1 MRVGYARVSTT
12 KAAQDVSIEG
22 QVQQLE
28 AAGCDRVIAERA
40 SAYKGKRSGWDELWV
55 LVAAGG
61 LSEVLVIDQSRL
73 SRSGDDLQ
81 FLAACAQ
88 QGVTVRALTGG
99 VIEAETYSGFVA
111 AGVLS
116 VMNQAQSKL
125 IGAKVR
131 DGIRRRREAGYLA
144 SGRLPFGYCSADGKA
159 APDPS
164 DWAQARA
171 QFDGLMEAG
180 MNISGWIRSTGTK
193 RTLSGVKHWL
203 NHPMLRGFAHGSWG
217 GVEALITW
225 QEWEQANRLR
235 QARST
240 MRGRSAA
247 SIHLFTGLV
256 RCGACG
262 VNLHNTVDKGTRRL
276 KCCASYCRWYGKGLR
291 VSVARDDVIV
301 ALRQAA
307 DAMAELHA
315 QAPVEPA
322 EATALRAQVAQLEQL
337 QSSGVPGLNGSID
350 ALRIQLRALAGVP
363 SGPRLE
369 LLSAELARP
378 GLLER
383 STDEQLRALVIEF
396 VDRIIYRG
404 QPDGVE
410 VTVRNGV
417 GDELA

>member
-1 MRVGYARVSTT
+1 MRIGYARVSTT

-28 AAGCDRVIAERA
+28 AAGCSMVIAERA
-40 SAYKGKRSGWDELWV
+40 SAYKGRRSGWEELWG

-61 LSEVLVIDQSRL
+61 VGEVLVIDQSRL

-144 SGRLPFGYCSADGKA
+144 SGRLPFGYYSVDGHA
-159 APDPS
+159 FTDPKS
-164 DWAQARA
+164 WSQARA
-171 QFDGLMEAG
+171 QFDELMACG
-180 MNISGWIRSTGTK
+180 MNISGWIRSTGTR
-193 RTLSGVKHWL
+193 RTLSGVKRWL
-203 NHPMLRGFAHGSWG
+203 DHPMLRGFAHGRWG

-225 QEWEQANRLR
+225 QEWEQAKRLQ

-240 MRGRSAA
+240 MRGRAA
-247 SIHLFTGLV
+247 GSTHLFTGLV
-256 RCGACG
+256 RCEACG
-262 VNLHNTVDKGTRRL
+262 VNLHNIVDKGTKRL
-276 KCCASYCRWYGKGLR
+276 KCKSSYCRWYGKSIR
-291 VSVARDDVIV
+291 VSVVRDDVIV

-307 DAMAELHA
+307 EAMATVHA
-315 QAPVEPA
+315 QAPAEPA
-322 EATALRAQVAQLEQL
+322 EATALRAQVAQLEEL
-337 QSSGVPGLNGSID
+337 QASGVPGLGGSID
-350 ALRIQLRALAGVP
+350 ALRVQLRSLAGVP
-363 SGPRLE
+363 SGPRHDWLVE
-369 LLSAELARP
+369 ALARP

-383 STDEQLRALVIEF
+383 SGDGQLRPIVIEF
-396 VDRIIYRG
+396 VERISYHG
-404 QPDGVE
+404 QPDGVK
-410 VTVRNGV
+410 VTLRNGV
-417 GDELA
+417 TD

>member
-1 MRVGYARVSTT
+1 MRIGYARVSTT
-12 KAAQDVSIEG
+12 KATQDVSIEG

-28 AAGCDRVIAERA
+28 AAGCHRVIAERA
-40 SAYKGKRSGWDELWV
+40 SAYQGRRAGWDELWG

-61 LSEVLVIDQSRL
+61 VAEVLVIDQSRL

-144 SGRLPFGYCSADGKA
+144 SGRLPFGYCSVDGKA
-159 APDPS
+159 APDP
-164 DWAQARA
+164 DGWPQARA
-171 QFDGLMEAG
+171 QFDELMAAG
-180 MNISGWIRSTGTK
+180 MNISGWIRTSGTR
-193 RTLSGVKHWL
+193 RTLSGVKRWL
-203 NHPMLRGFAHGSWG
+203 DHPMLRGFAHGSWG
-217 GVEALITW
+217 AVEPLISW
-225 QEWEQANRLR
+225 QEWEQAKRLQ
-235 QARST
+235 QARAT
-240 MRGRSAA
+240 MRGRAA
-247 SIHLFTGLV
+247 GSTHLFTGLV
-256 RCGACG
+256 RCGSCG
-262 VNLHNTVDKGTRRL
+262 VNLHNIEDKGTRRL
-276 KCCASYCRWYGKGLR
+276 KCKSSFCRWYGKSIR
-291 VSVARDDVIV
+291 VSVVRDDVIV
-301 ALRQAA
+301 AMREAA

-315 QAPVEPA
+315 QAPAEPA

-337 QSSGVPGLNGSID
+337 QGSGVPGLNGSID
-350 ALRIQLRALAGVP
+350 ALRTQLRALTGVP

-369 LLSAELARP
+369 LLAAALARP

-383 STDEQLRALVIEF
+383 SSDEQLRALVIEF
-396 VDRIIYRG
+396 VNRITYRG
-404 QPDGVE
+404 QPDGVQ